1 MKRKV
6 SFLPDLIYL
15 FHSWN
20 SLVRRRFNMKRSN
33 VIGLFVAIISTF
45 GLLTSGVAQKRDL
58 SLPYRFLIPEGYV
71 GWVRV
76 DFDVATAPPLPIEEG
91 YRIFKFTESGR
102 LQTSSSDTV
111 DSRRNQFF
119 YYSERGTHLLEVGGP
134 LNRRLVQEEFSG
146 PGPGHLAPVPNRYRY
161 IFIGPRG
168 AFEKHRALNPQL
180 RPKEED
186 GYPRVGAQTWLTEEE
201 LDKLLS
207 KQP

>member
-1 MKRKV
+1 
-6 SFLPDLIYL
+6 
-15 FHSWN
+15 
-20 SLVRRRFNMKRSN
+20 MKRSN
-33 VIGLFVAIISTF
+33 VIGLFVVIISTF
-45 GLLTSGVAQKRDL
+45 GLLTSGVAQNRDS

-76 DFDVATAPPLPIEEG
+76 DFDVASAPPLPIEEG

-102 LQTSSSDTV
+102 LQTSSSDIV
-111 DSRRNQFF
+111 ESRRNQFF
-119 YYSERGTHLLEVGGP
+119 YYSGRGTHLLKVGGP

-146 PGPGHLAPVPNRYRY
+146 PGPGHLSPVPNRYRY
-161 IFIGPRG
+161 IFIGPRD
-168 AFEKHRALNPQL
+168 AFEKHRAQNPEL